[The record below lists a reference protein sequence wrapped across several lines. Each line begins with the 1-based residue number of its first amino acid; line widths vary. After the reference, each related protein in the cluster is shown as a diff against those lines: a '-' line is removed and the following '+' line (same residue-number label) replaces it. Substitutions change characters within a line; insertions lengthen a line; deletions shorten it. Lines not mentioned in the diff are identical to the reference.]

1 MTANSSI
8 SRELHILK
16 FLERQC
22 RKGLSANYIVQLLDA
37 FIHIGPNGT
46 HQCLVFEL
54 LGLQLVR
61 FSRTTIRLTINSTRK
76 LCSEFL
82 RSFQKLSN
90 SFTVPVYAIEVREL
104 SIVGLFTHIL
114 LDISSQNIAFSC
126 IHKLSR

>member
-54 LGLQLVR
+54 LGLQLLPKAIKFIHSAGICHR
-61 FSRTTIRLTINSTRK
+61 GNELPAQLIKAAEWTEWIDEDDEDIRLLNFG
-76 LCSEFL
+76 E
-82 RSFQKLSN
+82 
-90 SFTVPVYAIEVREL
+90 
-104 SIVGLFTHIL
+104 
-114 LDISSQNIAFSC
+114 SSYQG
-126 IHKLSR
+126 